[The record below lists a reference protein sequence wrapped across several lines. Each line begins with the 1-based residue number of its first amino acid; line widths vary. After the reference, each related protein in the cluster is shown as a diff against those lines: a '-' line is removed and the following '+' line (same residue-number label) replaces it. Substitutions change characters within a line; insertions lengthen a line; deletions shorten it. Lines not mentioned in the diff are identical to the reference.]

1 MSENHTF
8 KLNLEQIKSL
18 QKKYQKDMISHN
30 NPTVM
35 AVIKK
40 NNVKITFFKT
50 GTCLLQGKNIQTEI
64 AFIQEKLNFP
74 QQTNLPLSN
83 PPSQT
88 LSSES
93 SPRLIKESLLA
104 KTNNIGLD
112 EVGTGDVFGP
122 VVVCAVLI
130 RKEEMSFLQEIGIQD
145 SKKLSSQQILNIAP
159 LVMRKVPYRVQILSP
174 QEYNLLIQNN
184 NLNKIKALL
193 HNNNLLKFLK
203 ELPNPKYSVI
213 LDQFAS
219 PKNYF
224 AYLANEKEVFRNLL
238 LETQAESK
246 YLSVALAS
254 IIARY
259 VFLQE
264 IKTLNKSLQI
274 ELKLGASKLVDEQI
288 KWIYQN
294 KGLEVLK
301 NISKNNFRNIRTYL
315 K

>member
-18 QKKYQKDMISHN
+18 QTNYQKDIISHN
-30 NPTVM
+30 NHTVM

-64 AFIQEKLNFP
+64 AFIQEKLNF
-74 QQTNLPLSN
+74 QQQKNLLLSN

-93 SPRLIKESLLA
+93 SSLLVKESLLA
-104 KTNNIGLD
+104 RTNNIGLD

-122 VVVCAVLI
+122 VVVCAVLV

-145 SKKLSSQQILNIAP
+145 SKKISSQQIFKIAP
-159 LVMRKVPYRVQILSP
+159 LVMQKVPYRVQILPP

-193 HNNNLLKFLK
+193 HNNNLLEFLK
-203 ELPNPKYSVI
+203 ELPNPKYPVI
-213 LDQFAS
+213 LDQFTS
-219 PKNYF
+219 SKKYF
-224 AYLANEKEVFRNLL
+224 AYLANEKEVFCNLL
-238 LETQAESK
+238 LETKAESK

-259 VFLQE
+259 VFLQK
-264 IKTLNKSLQI
+264 IKALNKSLQM

-288 KWIYQN
+288 KWIYQS

-301 NISKNNFRNIRTYL
+301 KISKNNFRNIRTYL

>member
-1 MSENHTF
+1 MSETHTF
-8 KLNLEQIKSL
+8 KLNLEQIKKL
-18 QKKYQKDMISHN
+18 QQHYQKDMIPHN

-35 AVIKK
+35 KVVKK

-64 AFIQEKLNFP
+64 SFIQEKLHL
-74 QQTNLPLSN
+74 TKKTSLPLSK

-88 LSSES
+88 SSSQS
-93 SPRLIKESLLA
+93 SSHLTQESLLT

-122 VVVCAVLI
+122 VVVCAVLV
-130 RKEEMSFLQEIGIQD
+130 RKEDMSFLQEIGIQD
-145 SKKLSSQQILNIAP
+145 SKKLSSQQIFKIAP
-159 LVMRKVPYRVQILSP
+159 LVMQKIPYRVQTLSP
-174 QEYNLLIQNN
+174 QEYNLLIKNN

-193 HNNNLLKFLK
+193 HNNNLLEFLK
-203 ELPNPKYSVI
+203 ELPNPKYPVI

-224 AYLANEKEVFRNLL
+224 AYLANEKEVFLNLL
-238 LETQAESK
+238 LETKAESK

-264 IKTLNKSLQI
+264 IKALNKSLQM

-288 KWIYQN
+288 KRIHQN
-294 KGLEVLK
+294 KGLAVLK

>member
-18 QKKYQKDMISHN
+18 QKNYQKDMISHN

-64 AFIQEKLNFP
+64 TFIQEKLNLP

-83 PPSQT
+83 PPSH
-88 LSSES
+88 LA
-93 SPRLIKESLLA
+93 KESLLA
-104 KTNNIGLD
+104 RTNNIGLD

-122 VVVCAVLI
+122 VVVCAVLA
-130 RKEEMSFLQEIGIQD
+130 RKKEMSFLQEIGIQD
-145 SKKLSSQQILNIAP
+145 SKKLSSQQIFKIAP
-159 LVMRKVPYRVQILSP
+159 LVMQKVPYRAQILSP

-193 HNNNLLKFLK
+193 HNNNILEFLK
-203 ELPNPKYSVI
+203 ELPNPKYPVI

-238 LETQAESK
+238 LETKAESK

-264 IKTLNKSLQI
+264 IKALNKTLQM

-288 KWIYQN
+288 KCIFQN